1 MQQAPVVGQ
10 RVECDRVGEQW
21 VGTVV
26 DPAWV
31 EIHGQ
36 PTMALVEWV
45 PRLGAKA
52 SPVDLGG
59 LWSSQTEARIEP
71 YHQIHPH
78 HELVAVV
85 NGARYFGPIENN

>member
-45 PRLGAKA
+45 P
-52 SPVDLGG
+52 
-59 LWSSQTEARIEP
+59 EARIEP

-78 HELVAVV
+78 HELIAVV